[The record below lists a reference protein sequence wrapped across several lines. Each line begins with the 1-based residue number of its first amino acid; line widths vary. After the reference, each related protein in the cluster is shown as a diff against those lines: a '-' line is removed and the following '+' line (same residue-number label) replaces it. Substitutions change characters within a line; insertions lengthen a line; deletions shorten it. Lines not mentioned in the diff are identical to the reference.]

1 MSSLLLSPNPHP
13 VVAMDAGRGCP
24 PQGTHLRV
32 MGADR
37 GALPPVSPPRGPDAT
52 PVNSCPPHL
61 CPSQP
66 SWPPRMNFPT
76 ASSSPGWVS
85 GGGGWSDN
93 STPECPPNG
102 AGCHRGGDS
111 TSGCPQEGSGC
122 VTGDRGS
129 GGQGQL
135 PWVTLV
141 GTGVTGEE
149 MADFGGRT
157 LVDPGMSHGTGAAG
171 DRDNPPGCP
180 WQTPVSPP
188 QGRGCC

>member
-1 MSSLLLSPNPHP
+1 MAPKDELSYSFLKPWL
-13 VVAMDAGRGCP
+13 GEC
-24 PQGTHLRV
+24 
-32 MGADR
+32 
-37 GALPPVSPPRGPDAT
+37 
-52 PVNSCPPHL
+52 
-61 CPSQP
+61 
-66 SWPPRMNFPT
+66 
-76 ASSSPGWVS
+76 
-85 GGGGWSDN
+85 GGGWSDN

-129 GGQGQL
+129 RGQGQL

-157 LVDPGMSHGTGAAG
+157 LVDPGVSHGTGAAG
-171 DRDNPPGCP
+171 DRDNPPGCL

-188 QGRGCC
+188 RGGAAAEPRAALGAAPATPDARLPRGCAPELPENLQPEHPRAARERCKMSTSPHSHPKS